1 MPVTYTIIFATQRRR
16 KVFDAQETRT
26 VFMRI
31 LDRTA
36 AGQGVTIPHA
46 RIRPDGVIL
55 ECCLPEGKDPESF
68 AAAVKQATSA
78 PIRLEF
84 RRFSRMPA
92 LWTRQ
97 TWARVGPIAEQDEKE
112 IRRFFDM
119 QKSR

>member
-1 MPVTYTIIFATQRRR
+1 MSVTYTIIFATQRRR
-16 KVFDAQETRT
+16 AIFDMQGTRT

-36 AGQGVTIPHA
+36 AKYGVTVPHA

-55 ECCLPEGKDPESF
+55 ECVLGDGQDPEAF

-84 RRFSRMPA
+84 RKFSRMPA

-97 TWARVGPIAEQDEKE
+97 TWARVGPIAEQDGKE
-112 IRRFFDM
+112 ISWFFNM